1 MPIPDIFPSEQQTPE
16 DKKTCNLI
24 SKHQYKKQFKE
35 LTKGKAELSNEFKS
49 TSDSD
54 FVPPRR
60 NEQLKPD
67 DLIFLSVT
75 QECIQ
80 YLERTCTRTA
90 VTGGVSTVNNHHTEI
105 AGLEHEILV
114 VEMGAEKN
122 VIIEAITSD
131 KSDDEKEC
139 PVTAVAN
146 IIHIGHIRKRRRRTT
161 EVEVIGTCRS
171 VNAIVKWS
179 LPVDEDSQSS
189 GTAVLGVIAVKE
201 PDEPDDAAP
210 VSSRHIPQ
218 DIPLDVATHPSS
230 ERESASPVVYVLD
243 DPAVFTQ
250 SCNGFS
256 SV

>member
-1 MPIPDIFPSEQQTPE
+1 MSSSPQES
-16 DKKTCNLI
+16 
-24 SKHQYKKQFKE
+24 H
-35 LTKGKAELSNEFKS
+35 
-49 TSDSD
+49 
-54 FVPPRR
+54 R
-60 NEQLKPD
+60 
-67 DLIFLSVT
+67 SVT
-75 QECIQ
+75 QEFLQ

-90 VTGGVSTVNNHHTEI
+90 VTGGVSTANNHHTEI
-105 AGLEHEILV
+105 AGMEHEILV

-122 VIIEAITSD
+122 VIIEAITLD

-139 PVTAVAN
+139 PVRDVAN

-161 EVEVIGTCRS
+161 GYCTCRS
-171 VNAIVKWS
+171 VNATAKRS

-189 GTAVLGVIAVKE
+189 GTAVLGVIAVEE
-201 PDEPDDAAP
+201 PDEPVDAAP

-230 ERESASPVVYVLD
+230 EHESASPVVYVLD